1 MKPSSF
7 IIAAP
12 TSDSGKSTIT
22 IGLLRALSRQGY
34 RVQPFKCG
42 PDYIDPKLHKNASGV
57 DSVNLDLFMQ
67 SEESVQTLFSSYQAP
82 SDVAVVEGVMGLFD
96 GYDRDRGST
105 AHLAEVLDLPIVLVL
120 TPKSMAY
127 SVAPLL
133 YGIKHFRPELNIL
146 GVIFNKVNSPK
157 HLAYLRDAANDVGV
171 KVLGSIPT
179 DKTLTLPSRHLGL
192 ITDDQEALEAH
203 ANQAANLVE
212 AHINLTQLLADSQ
225 YQPISTISPIGSNA
239 PKGTKKIAVARDE
252 AFNFIYTE
260 NIRLLEQFGTISY
273 FSPIQDRQL
282 PECDLL
288 YLPGGYPEL
297 YAEQLTQN
305 SEMIQQIKTYA
316 ERQAPLIAECGGMIY
331 LSKSIITAEGKEYP
345 MVGLFNHSATMEGAR
360 LTIGY
365 RQLELFGVPLKGH
378 EFHYSHLTPTDE
390 GVTNQLNATGEPVD
404 TLLFQRGKVI
414 ATYTHLTF
422 TAEFL
427 SRLLEP

>member
-1 MKPSSF
+1 MKPSAF

-67 SEESVQTLFSSYQAP
+67 SEESVQTLFSSYQAD

-105 AHLAEVLDLPIVLVL
+105 AHLAEVLGLPIVLVL

-171 KVLGSIPT
+171 KVLGAIPT

-192 ITDDQEALEAH
+192 ITDDPEALEAH

-212 AHINLTQLLADSQ
+212 SHIDLTQLLADTLYTPS
-225 YQPISTISPIGSNA
+225 A
-239 PKGTKKIAVARDE
+239 PTAPLEPTLAQGTKKIVVARDE

-260 NIRLLEQFGTISY
+260 NIRMLEKFGTITY
-273 FSPIQDRQL
+273 FSPIHDSQL

-297 YAEQLTQN
+297 YAEPL
-305 SEMIQQIKTYA
+305 SENRAMMQQIKAYA
-316 ERQAPLIAECGGMIY
+316 ESQTPLIAECGGMLY
-331 LSKSIITAEGKEYP
+331 LSRSLITAEKKEYP
-345 MVGLFNHSATMEGAR
+345 MVGLFNHSATMEGAH

-365 RQLELFGVPLKGH
+365 RQLEILGVPLRGH
-378 EFHYSHLTPTDE
+378 EFHYTHLSATDE
-390 GVTNQLNATGEPVD
+390 GVATQFNATGEPVN
-404 TLLFQRGKVI
+404 TLLFQHGKVI

-422 TAEFL
+422 TAPFL
-427 SRLLEP
+427 SRLLEQ

>member
-1 MKPSSF
+1 MKPSAF

-34 RVQPFKCG
+34 HVQPFKCG

-203 ANQAANLVE
+203 ADQAANLVE
-212 AHINLTQLLADSQ
+212 AHIDLTQLLADSQ

-260 NIRLLEQFGTISY
+260 NIRMLEQFGTITY
-273 FSPIQDRQL
+273 FSPIHDSQL

-297 YAEQLTQN
+297 YAEQLSQN
-305 SEMIQQIKTYA
+305 SAMIQQIKTYA
-316 ERQAPLIAECGGMIY
+316 ERQAPLIAECGGMLY
-331 LSKSIITAEGKEYP
+331 LCKSIITAEGKEYP
-345 MVGLFNHSATMEGAR
+345 MVGLFNHSATMEGAQ

-365 RQLELFGVPLKGH
+365 RQLEFFGVPLRGH
-378 EFHYSHLTPTDE
+378 EFHYSHLTATDE
-390 GVTNQLNATGEPVD
+390 GVANQLNASSEPVD

-422 TAEFL
+422 TAAFL